1 MGRVTKKTNTK
12 VASAPAKAPPSKRDA
27 QVKLEKPNA
36 KKQKKDLVLEQ
47 AEEKK
52 VEEKTQN
59 NMDIC
64 SAQESPGSEEE
75 VKEPADKIVPDQKES
90 QLANKEQQSNS
101 SEEGSGSEDGSE
113 DEDKDEEIPDA
124 DGEAKVAP
132 SISAKN
138 EVANDEKIE
147 SISEEGSP
155 QEDETVE
162 KTAAP
167 QAPVT
172 SEQAKNGPEES
183 NSEEESSEEDVEASS
198 DEDVAAK
205 AGKSTTSA
213 AENEMGTDDDSEDD
227 DSGSEDDGSGSED
240 EEPKSTYI
248 KPQTPA
254 TPKAGAQGSKTVFI
268 GNLAWSIGED
278 DIKTFFKGIGVVK
291 EVRLSKLPNGKLKG
305 FGHVDFTTSEAAVK
319 ALELAGKDLG
329 GRSLRIDLAVE
340 KTASTPDSGKQNNAQ
355 KQVKQGT
362 SGGTTIYVRGFD
374 KNDSE
379 EEVRSALE
387 KHFGSCGEIKDTRL
401 PTQHGSLKGMAY
413 IEFARSD
420 AVNKALKLNDSK
432 LGSNTLQVEE
442 AKPRG
447 DSGGG
452 RGGGRGG
459 RGGGRGRRGGRGSR

>member
-12 VASAPAKAPPSKRDA
+12 VNSAPAKAPPSKPMTRGKRDA
-27 QVKLEKPNA
+27 QVKLEKPDA
-36 KKQKKDLVLEQ
+36 KKQKKDVVLEQ

-64 SAQESPGSEEE
+64 SAEESPGSEEQL
-75 VKEPADKIVPDQKES
+75 KEPADKIVPDQKES

-101 SEEGSGSEDGSE
+101 SEEGSGSEDGSK
-113 DEDKDEEIPDA
+113 DEDNDEEIPDA

-138 EVANDEKIE
+138 EVANDEKSE

-155 QEDETVE
+155 EEDEIVE
-162 KTAAP
+162 KAAP
-167 QAPVT
+167 SQAPVT
-172 SEQAKNGPEES
+172 TEQAKNGPEES
-183 NSEEESSEEDVEASS
+183 SSEEESSEEDVEASS

-205 AGKSTTSA
+205 AAPKSTTSA
-213 AENEMGTDDDSEDD
+213 DENKMGTDDDSEDD

-268 GNLAWSIGED
+268 GNLSWSIGED
-278 DIKTFFKGIGVVK
+278 DIKTFFKDIGEVK

-319 ALELAGKDLG
+319 ALKLAGKDL
-329 GRSLRIDLAVE
+329 
-340 KTASTPDSGKQNNAQ
+340 
-355 KQVKQGT
+355 
-362 SGGTTIYVRGFD
+362 
-374 KNDSE
+374 
-379 EEVRSALE
+379 
-387 KHFGSCGEIKDTRL
+387 
-401 PTQHGSLKGMAY
+401 
-413 IEFARSD
+413 
-420 AVNKALKLNDSK
+420 
-432 LGSNTLQVEE
+432 
-442 AKPRG
+442 
-447 DSGGG
+447 
-452 RGGGRGG
+452 
-459 RGGGRGRRGGRGSR
+459 

>member
-12 VASAPAKAPPSKRDA
+12 VNSAPAKAPPSKPMTRGKRDA
-27 QVKLEKPNA
+27 QGKLEKPDV
-36 KKQKKDLVLEQ
+36 KKQKKDVVLEQ

-64 SAQESPGSEEE
+64 SAEESPGSEE
-75 VKEPADKIVPDQKES
+75 VKESANKIVPDQKES
-90 QLANKEQQSNS
+90 ELANKEQQSNS
-101 SEEGSGSEDGSE
+101 SEEGSG
-113 DEDKDEEIPDA
+113 ICL
-124 DGEAKVAP
+124 GEAKVAP
-132 SISAKN
+132 SISANN
-138 EVANDEKIE
+138 EVANDEKSE
-147 SISEEGSP
+147 SISEEGRP

-162 KTAAP
+162 KAAP

-183 NSEEESSEEDVEASS
+183 SSEEESSEEDVEASS

-205 AGKSTTSA
+205 AAKSTTSA

-227 DSGSEDDGSGSED
+227 DSGSEEDGSGSED
-240 EEPKSTYI
+240 EEPKSTDI
-248 KPQTPA
+248 KPPTPA
-254 TPKAGAQGSKTVFI
+254 TPKAGAQGSKTIFI
-268 GNLAWSIGED
+268 GNLSWSIGED
-278 DIKTFFKGIGVVK
+278 DIKTFFKDIGEVK

-329 GRSLRIDLAVE
+329 GRSLKIDLALE

-355 KQVKQGT
+355 KQGT
-362 SGGTTIYVRGFD
+362 SGGTTIFVRGFD

-401 PTQHGSLKGMAY
+401 PTEHGSLKGMAY
-413 IEFARSD
+413 IEFARSE

-452 RGGGRGG
+452 RSGGRGG
-459 RGGGRGRRGGRGSR
+459 RGGGRGRRGGRGGRR